1 MIKAICPRRAT
12 AQQPWRP
19 RALSGVRYMVELG
32 RAEPDKTERC
42 A

>member
-19 RALSGVRYMVELG
+19 RALSGVYMVELG